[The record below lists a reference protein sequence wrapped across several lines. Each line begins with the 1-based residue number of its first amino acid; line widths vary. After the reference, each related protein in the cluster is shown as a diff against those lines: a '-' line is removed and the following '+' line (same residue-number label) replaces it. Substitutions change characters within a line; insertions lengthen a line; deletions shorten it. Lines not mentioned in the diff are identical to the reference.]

1 MRLLVVACLLGCI
14 AAAATALS
22 VADVVH
28 EEFKS
33 FMVIIHRRT
42 ITHKHTHTRYYV
54 RTERVTS
61 ARVLMRIM
69 PNGAALFWS
78 GLVPGGSTHAFTDKS
93 GRPSALCTPASI

>member
-42 ITHKHTHTRYYV
+42 ITHKHTHTHAI
-54 RTERVTS
+54 TSERS
-61 ARVLMRIM
+61 A
-69 PNGAALFWS
+69 
-78 GLVPGGSTHAFTDKS
+78 
-93 GRPSALCTPASI
+93 